1 MGELGYAG
9 VARSIMRTSLTRKDE
24 PYPNWKMGKRLV
36 GSALHYRLTRDRDY
50 IEGATPVLRRYVD
63 ELGRQIGASGTGL
76 LGRERYSS
84 DIPDE
89 VLGLHSQAT
98 VWQGLEAMGRVW
110 SETGNAE
117 LARRCAA
124 LAKRLETGLR
134 RAVASSQRRLGDGSL
149 FIPARLLDRE
159 PAVRLADAGAARQ
172 LLEPRH
178 AVRARVR
185 DLRPGQP
192 GGGRRAQVHAP
203 PRLAPARPRPRR
215 RLRALR
221 AAGLSRSPAPT
232 RSTASTSPASW
243 PTATPPTSSCS
254 ASTAR
259 SRWR

>member
-50 IEGATPVLRRYVD
+50 VEGATPVLRRYVD
-63 ELGRQIGASGTGL
+63 ELGRQIGAGGTGL

-117 LARRCAA
+117 LGRRCAA

-159 PAVRLADAGAARQ
+159 PAYASLTQARLGSYWNLVMPYALASGIFAPDSPEAAG
-172 LLEPRH
+172 
-178 AVRARVR
+178 
-185 DLRPGQP
+185 
-192 GGGRRAQVHAP
+192 RAQVHAP
-203 PRLAPARPRPRR
+203 PRIAPARRRPRG

-221 AAGLSRSPAPT
+221 AAGLPGLRHRPGLRDQRRAVPGGH
-232 RSTASTSPASW
+232 
-243 PTATPPTSSCS
+243 
-254 ASTAR
+254 
-259 SRWR
+259 